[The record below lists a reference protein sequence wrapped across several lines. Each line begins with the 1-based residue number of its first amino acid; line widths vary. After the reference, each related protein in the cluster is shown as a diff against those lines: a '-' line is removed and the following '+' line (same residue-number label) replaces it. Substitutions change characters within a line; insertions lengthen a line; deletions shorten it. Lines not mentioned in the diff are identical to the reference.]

1 MSGRILMK
9 MAQYG
14 ALALLLFSVI
24 FSFES
29 KAFTHDYDSY
39 LDQFFDDAMTIH
51 HDVVKG
57 KYHKSGHI
65 KISKLNLNPREF
77 IVSLR
82 YKIKPKL
89 FVPFPKK
96 HQTGGID
103 QVLPIEFA
111 TPEGYRL
118 LERDGKLTND
128 KATLVFEGRE
138 SFGKYKDTYKVKVLP
153 VSGKWWAYI
162 WYHSDV
168 NATGW
173 LKISLTIKKIKFIG
187 AYTVTSNL
195 RGSKL

>member
-1 MSGRILMK
+1 MK
-9 MAQYG
+9 IAQYG
-14 ALALLLFSVI
+14 ALGLLVFSAL

-29 KAFTHDYDSY
+29 KAFIQDYDSY
-39 LDQFFDDAMTIH
+39 LDEFFKSTSTIN
-51 HDVVKG
+51 HDMERG
-57 KYHKSGHI
+57 MLHKSGSL

-96 HQTGGID
+96 HRSGGID

-111 TPEGYRL
+111 TPEGYRM

-138 SFGKYKDTYKVKVLP
+138 SFGKFKDTYKVKVLP
-153 VSGKWWAYI
+153 SSGKWWAYV
-162 WYHSDV
+162 WYSKNV

-173 LKISLTIKKIKFIG
+173 LKIQLTINKIKFVG
-187 AYTVTSNL
+187 AYTVKSNL
-195 RGSKL
+195 RGAAL